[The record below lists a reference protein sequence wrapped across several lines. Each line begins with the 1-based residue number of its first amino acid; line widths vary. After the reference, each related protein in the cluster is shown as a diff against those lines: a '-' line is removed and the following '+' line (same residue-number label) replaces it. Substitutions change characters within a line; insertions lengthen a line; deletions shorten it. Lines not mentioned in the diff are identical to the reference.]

1 MNEVRLIEIDKI
13 VPNKNQPRL
22 DFFDDTIKNLASSI
36 KENGLIHPIVV
47 RRMADKYE
55 IIAGERR
62 CRAYAYLKKSDIEA
76 IVVDKD
82 DEESANMALIENMQ
96 REDLSAIEEA
106 LAIKKIMKSRDLTQK
121 EMAKEL
127 GYRQSTIANKLR
139 LLKLPDY
146 IQTAIASG
154 EITERHARALLKVD
168 KDKLEEVFKTILQR
182 GYNVKKTEEY
192 ISALNDKDKVKVRGI
207 SSSVQL
213 GVNTIKQSYD
223 LCKKTGLDVDYNV
236 TEYEN
241 EVKITIRFKKP
252 R

>member
-1 MNEVRLIEIDKI
+1 MIKI
-13 VPNKNQPRL
+13 FK
-22 DFFDDTIKNLASSI
+22 
-36 KENGLIHPIVV
+36 
-47 RRMADKYE
+47 
-55 IIAGERR
+55 
-62 CRAYAYLKKSDIEA
+62 YLKLKEWIMLLISVLF
-76 IVVDKD
+76 IVLQVWLD
-82 DEESANMALIENMQ
+82 
-96 REDLSAIEEA
+96 
-106 LAIKKIMKSRDLTQK
+106 
-121 EMAKEL
+121 
-127 GYRQSTIANKLR
+127 
-139 LLKLPDY
+139 LKLPDY

-168 KDKLEEVFKTILQR
+168 KDKLEEVFKTIIQR